1 MALHCIENVDCSHD
15 ISSSLTLTFL
25 TWSLLTTFAS
35 VAVPCDQ
42 LKIQRQRSPE
52 TTGIIS
58 ERKYWHV
65 CFELHLKTHRYY
77 K

>member
-15 ISSSLTLTFL
+15 ISSSLTLTL
-25 TWSLLTTFAS
+25 SLLTTFAS

-42 LKIQRQRSPE
+42 LKMQRQRSPE
-52 TTGIIS
+52 TTGIVS

-65 CFELHLKTHRYY
+65 CFELLLKTHRYY
-77 K
+77 E